1 MDNDELLDRVRA
13 LRAQGRSAKQIARA
27 VGLPPA
33 AIAPL
38 VRTLAA
44 EDQPDQGEGVECWV
58 SPGWSQGLTLAPDP
72 EWPEA
77 DLGEG
82 GTAGLVTVLLAR
94 QDRRSRVRVV
104 GYLIDVYCLGV
115 KDVLEPCVMDTHALA
130 EFTRAYFCAYSA
142 PPLAAPVELACH
154 LVFGAV
160 AYARSLGFEPAAGFE
175 AVRDHLGSWTGPS
188 AIGFGREGKP
198 FYIQGPHDDA
208 RAVIKTLERSVGPGN
223 FDFLLVSM

>member
-1 MDNDELLDRVRA
+1 LL
-13 LRAQGRSAKQIARA
+13 
-27 VGLPPA
+27 
-33 AIAPL
+33 
-38 VRTLAA
+38 
-44 EDQPDQGEGVECWV
+44 
-58 SPGWSQGLTLAPDP
+58 
-72 EWPEA
+72 
-77 DLGEG
+77 
-82 GTAGLVTVLLAR
+82 
-94 QDRRSRVRVV
+94 
-104 GYLIDVYCLGV
+104 
-115 KDVLEPCVMDTHALA
+115 PCVMDTHALA